1 MKKTL
6 LATAVIGALGASA
19 AAQAATVYDQ
29 DGTSLN
35 IYGRLAYAVQTG
47 NTGGTQE
54 TGYKDD
60 GSEFNDLGSR
70 FGFIADH
77 QVTRDLSVFARME
90 LRGAGDA
97 RNNDGFDTVRNT
109 YVGVD
114 SNSFGKVTVG
124 NFDNVYYQSG
134 GVMFDVPEASGAA
147 LLGGFGNIGSH
158 GDSIAYSTPNLEGF
172 RAHLQAK
179 HLSGNATEQEI
190 RDVNGNLVDV
200 ALYNDGSEFDR
211 GQDNSSTVTMSA
223 AVDYTWQDLYVSV
236 AYNQAKDVSDRGAA
250 YDNGQGA
257 LPAGEDL
264 MGIFASYN
272 FTPEFLV
279 RAKYEEVTDVNSDL
293 GSNSSAI
300 ESIAGLGATFD
311 YGMGD
316 IYGDYYRVSTVGSEV
331 DSRNQWVVGASY
343 RFSEPMY
350 VFAEVA
356 EFDADF
362 SGDQQINE
370 LNDDTLT
377 TLGVRYDF

>member
-6 LATAVIGALGASA
+6 LATAIAGTMAASG
-19 AAQAATVYDQ
+19 AQAATVYDQ
-29 DGTSLN
+29 DGTSVDL
-35 IYGRLAYAVQTG
+35 YGRLVYAVQTG
-47 NTGGTQE
+47 NTGGIQDTP
-54 TGYKDD
+54 YKDD

-90 LRGAGDA
+90 LRGAADA
-97 RNNDGFDTVRNT
+97 RNDDGFDTVRNT

-114 SNSFGKVTVG
+114 SDSFGKVTVG

-158 GDSIAYSTPNLEGF
+158 GDSIAYSTPSLEGF

-179 HLSGNATEQEI
+179 HLSGNASEVEE
-190 RDVNGNLVDV
+190 VEGEPVH
-200 ALYNDGSEFDR
+200 NDGSEYD
-211 GQDNSSTVTMSA
+211 GSQDNSSTVTASA

-250 YDNGQGA
+250 YDNGQGS

-279 RAKYEEVTDVNSDL
+279 RAKYEEVTDVNDDL
-293 GSNSSAI
+293 GSTSDPI

-311 YGMGD
+311 YGMGE
-316 IYGDYYRVSTVGSEV
+316 IYGDYYRVETVGSG
-331 DSRNQWVVGASY
+331 DDNRNQWVLGANY

-356 EFDADF
+356 DFDADYDT
-362 SGDQQINE
+362 DQSISD